1 MNKVVRAMKTIHGA
15 KGACVP
21 GLAGGRV
28 PGQRHRARTSK
39 TSNNHGGKR
48 DTIAFN
54 LALKEKE
61 MHADLK
67 SILDDPEHDVTGMF
81 KLQVLE

>member
-1 MNKVVRAMKTIHGA
+1 MQTIHGA
-15 KGACVP
+15 KGAFVP
-21 GLAGGRV
+21 DLAGGRV
-28 PGQRHRARTSK
+28 PGHRNCATSRK

-48 DTIAFN
+48 ERLEYN

-67 SILDDPEHDVTGMF
+67 SILDDPEQDVTGMF
-81 KLQVLE
+81 WLQVDE